1 MTDLV
6 ATPIGRYVLGK
17 QIKED
22 FRIIET
28 KFRRNREGG
37 FSESG
42 LVVLPKEEGQ
52 DPLRSSQP
60 QEIE

>member
-1 MTDLV
+1 ML
-6 ATPIGRYVLGK
+6 
-17 QIKED
+17 ED

-60 QEIE
+60 